1 MLQDNAFIPFST
13 QEKNG
18 GLRRR
23 IGAER
28 TAGHEV
34 NKNR

>member
-23 IGAER
+23 IGA
-28 TAGHEV
+28 GHG
-34 NKNR
+34 RA